1 MGTIPLQTGCK
12 TTMELNKTRL
22 AIVLLFL
29 SCIAPAVGQVNPYL
43 RSLTIAP
50 PIDSVVID
58 TLSIVPGSLTLTTK
72 STATIYS
79 SDLYTVNFAKGTV
92 VFNPQLTDTLIAHY
106 QAFPVNFTQAYWH
119 RDYKESLSPDSLLLQ
134 PKQWSSDPT
143 EPSPW
148 PNGLEVTGSVMRGVG
163 VGNNQDATVSSSLN
177 LQINGNITDEIR
189 VEGAIADRTVP
200 FQPEGNTRR
209 LQEFEKVYLK
219 VYTNKFAI
227 RGGDIDISPVKQGL
241 LTFNR
246 NVKGIS
252 YTYSPSDSLK
262 VSTAFAVARGK
273 FARNQFAGA
282 EGNQGPYRLMGT
294 QGESYIVVLA
304 GSERVYVDGVLLQ
317 RGADAQ
323 YTIDYNLAEVVF
335 TPLFPITS
343 NSRIAVEFEY
353 SEMSFARFTSYI
365 GAEKRFK
372 RISVWASAF
381 SESDSKN
388 QPLDQDL
395 SPTEVNLLKGV
406 GDNLNQAWVNTAQS
420 TDFDP
425 EKLLYQ
431 QVDTTVNGAT
441 YTIFRQTS
449 NPSAQVYQVTFSYV
463 GEGKGSYTPDFGGV
477 NGRVYKWVAPT
488 NGLLQGSYEPKR
500 LLVTPKQKQLF
511 ALGSAIN
518 IAKKGALMVE
528 GAVSRNDLNRF
539 STLDAGDD
547 VGAAFTFHLNNQI
560 GTDSLK
566 MLQVGLSGSLYH
578 KNFSE
583 VDRIQSVEH
592 SRDWNLPITSTPA
605 GQKFLSA
612 FINAR
617 KGQQSFGVTSEYLL
631 SPQTEYTGY
640 RNGLNLSLHGYGFN
654 VTAAVSHLQSADT
667 ASKSNFTRLNTAL
680 SNTTKW
686 WQTGV
691 TLSGEN
697 NHQKFIATDIIAPT
711 SIRWQQAEAYLG
723 TNDTLKN
730 RAKLF
735 ARIRTDWN
743 APDSTLRKS
752 ARAVD
757 LGITSS
763 FTKNPRSTIRLSL
776 VHRTF
781 TPYDTLRTKQK
792 PEETILAKGEYAFR
806 ALRNSL
812 TGTVSA
818 ENGSGLEAE
827 QQYYFFEVPAGQ
839 GIYTWK
845 DYNNNGV
852 RETNEFEIAQFKD
865 EATFIRINSPTNKY
879 IRVRNGNIAF
889 SIEIW
894 PERAIRDTSLVSKV
908 IKRFSNQLHYQSAQ
922 KRNQRE
928 LVALASPFG
937 INLNNPQLISYN
949 ESYRNSLAINRFN
962 RQLGFDFIMSGGQ
975 SKQVLTN
982 GFEVRQQS
990 TVELWGWLGLG
1001 SLWQLRAAWV
1011 WLDKEQKSELFTNR
1025 DYSIAGVKPELAF
1038 RFNSERGYELE
1049 LGAEYKDLAE
1059 SISAVAL
1066 KSYTASTSIVVTAL
1080 DRLSMSGRFSISKIS
1095 FNGDPSTP
1103 VGYEMLQGL
1112 TKGTNAVWEA
1122 TIQRKLSAL
1131 FQLELMYNGRRLG
1144 NGNVVNAGVV
1154 QVRAIF

>member
-1 MGTIPLQTGCK
+1 MAT
-12 TTMELNKTRL
+12 
-22 AIVLLFL
+22 
-29 SCIAPAVGQVNPYL
+29 AVGQVNPYL
-43 RSLTIAP
+43 RSIAIAP
-50 PIDSVVID
+50 PIDSVAID
-58 TLSIVPGSLTLTTK
+58 SLSIIPGSLTLTTK

-79 SDLYTVNFAKGTV
+79 SELYTVNFAKGIIY
-92 VFNPQLTDTLIAHY
+92 FKPPLTDTLIAHY
-106 QAFPVNFTQAYWH
+106 QAFPISFAQTYRHKHYQQ
-119 RDYKESLSPDSLLLQ
+119 SLSPDSLLLQ
-134 PKQWSSDPT
+134 PNQWNSET
-143 EPSPW
+143 AEPSPW
-148 PNGLEVTGSVMRGVG
+148 PSGLEVTGSVMRGVG

-177 LQINGNITDEIR
+177 LQINGNITNEIR

-219 VYTNKFAI
+219 VYTDKFAI
-227 RGGDIDISPVKQGL
+227 RGGDIDITPVKQGL
-241 LTFNR
+241 LTFKR
-246 NVKGIS
+246 NVKGIAYS
-252 YTYSPSDSLK
+252 YSPSDSIR

-353 SEMSFARFTSYI
+353 SEMSFARFTSYV

-420 TDFDP
+420 TSFDP

-431 QVDTTVNGAT
+431 QVDTTINGAT

-449 NPSAQVYQVTFSYV
+449 NPNAQVYQVTFSYV
-463 GEGKGSYTPDFGGV
+463 GEGKGSYTPNFGGV

-518 IAKKGALMVE
+518 IAKKGALLVE
-528 GAVSRNDLNRF
+528 GAVSRNNLNRF
-539 STLDAGDD
+539 STLDSGDD
-547 VGAAFTFHLNNQI
+547 VGAAFTFQLDNQI

-566 MLQVGLSGSLYH
+566 MIRFGISGEHYH

-592 SRDWNLPITSTPA
+592 SRDWNLPSTSTPA
-605 GQKFLSA
+605 GQSALSA
-612 FINAR
+612 FVSAR
-617 KGQQSFGVTSEYLL
+617 RGQQGIAITSQYLHA
-631 SPQTEYTGY
+631 PQTLYTGF
-640 RNGLNLSLHGYGFN
+640 RNGLTLELKRES
-654 VTAAVSHLQSADT
+654 VSITALANHLESAD
-667 ASKSNFTRLNTAL
+667 SSIKSTFTRINTGIN
-680 SNTTKW
+680 STNKW

-691 TLSGEN
+691 ALSGEN
-697 NHQKFIATDIIAPT
+697 NHQKLIDTDITAPT
-711 SIRWQQAEAYLG
+711 SIRWHQAEAYLG

-763 FTKNPRSTIRLSL
+763 FTKNPHSTFRFSL

-806 ALRNSL
+806 ALRNSV
-812 TGTVSA
+812 TGTVSV

-839 GIYTWK
+839 GVYTWK

-852 RETNEFEIAQFKD
+852 RETNEFEISQFKD
-865 EATFIRINSPTNKY
+865 EATFIRINTPTNKY
-879 IRVRNGNIAF
+879 IRVRNGNLAF

-894 PERAIRDTSLVSKV
+894 PERAIRDTSLISKV
-908 IKRFSNQLHYQSAQ
+908 IKRFSNQFHYQSAQ
-922 KRNQRE
+922 KRNQRG
-928 LVALASPFG
+928 LIVLASPFG
-937 INLNNPQLISYN
+937 ITLNNPQLISYN

-990 TVELWGWLGLG
+990 TVELWGWVGLG
-1001 SLWQLRAAWV
+1001 SLWQLRTAWI
-1011 WLDKEQKSELFTNR
+1011 WLDKEQQSELFTNR
-1025 DYSIAGVKPELAF
+1025 DYSISGTKPEVAF

-1059 SISAVAL
+1059 SISALNL
-1066 KSYTASTSIVVTAL
+1066 KAHTAKASAVVTAS
-1080 DRLSMSGRFSISKIS
+1080 DKLSMSGRFSISKIS
-1095 FNGDPSTP
+1095 FNGNPATP

-1122 TIQRKLSAL
+1122 TIQRRLSAL

-1144 NGNVVNAGVV
+1144 SGNVVHAGAV